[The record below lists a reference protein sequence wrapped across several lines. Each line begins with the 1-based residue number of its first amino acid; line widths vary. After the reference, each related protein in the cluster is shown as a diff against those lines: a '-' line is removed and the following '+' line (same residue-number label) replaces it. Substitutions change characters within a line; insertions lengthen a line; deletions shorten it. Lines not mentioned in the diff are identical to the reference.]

1 MKRRIQ
7 IFVEPILDSGD
18 FQEIEL
24 FTDENIEVT
33 STIQNISDISKVFT
47 DFSQSFTIPASANN
61 NAIFKHFYNSDVGEI
76 NTANS
81 LVDHNVRR
89 NAYIEI
95 DLTPFRSGK
104 LSLEKSNVKKG
115 LAENYQV
122 TFYGEIRSLKDAFG
136 EDKLSD
142 VKELNDYSH
151 PYTATEVYNRITDD
165 SIFYDVRYPLIS
177 WQNLWT
183 ISGAGTYNI
192 TQNANPIFFNEL
204 FPAISV
210 RRVMQAIGSKYGI
223 TFTGS
228 WMSDQRFIK
237 CFLLLKNVTE
247 KKFVTSPLDVDILTL
262 SPAGGSD
269 YFNTT
274 NNSLTVSYISSLTGV
289 LGFIDTSLFHNVVF
303 IMSGVTSAS
312 ATYYIDIYQNGVFY
326 ATATGVGTATKTI
339 TVASLQNL
347 EGLNIVFTAKVRSTE
362 NISFN
367 CRFRYIQTYNYFF
380 GSDVLE
386 GTATYNTTASTQT
399 FSGNVDL
406 ATLAPDIKVSDFI
419 AGLTKE
425 FNLTCYSTEKN
436 VFVLQP
442 LDEWYNQGAIV
453 DITKYTDI
461 DSIDVD
467 RIKLYKKISFK
478 YQESQSFLNRQFK
491 SLFFRDYGNTELG
504 YNYDGDEYNIELP
517 FENLLFNKFTGTDLQ
532 VGYHLNETFQ
542 SYVPKPTLLY
552 MYDQK
557 PCNFKFY
564 NGTTHVTVSDYM
576 PFGQDMI
583 DQNTNYSL
591 NFSADDSSLLGIPI
605 QQSLFAQYYFG
616 YLTNLYNLKNRL
628 ISVKTVLPISLLTNL
643 ELNDRLI
650 IRDKRYI
657 INEMKSN
664 LTTGEVNFSLYLDFR
679 PVNPAIIDSVPAT
692 AACYNYLVSVPSNS
706 IATFTSSLAGVTIN
720 PDPLTESGFVT
731 VCIPV
736 NTTGSQRT
744 ITITITI
751 NNRDGNTLL
760 NSIFII
766 QAP

>member
-24 FTDENIEVT
+24 FTDENIELT

-47 DFSQSFTIPASANN
+47 DFSQSFTIPASPNN
-61 NAIFKHFYNSDVGEI
+61 NAIFQHFYNSDVD
-76 NTANS
+76 AS
-81 LVDHNVRR
+81 VDQNIRR

-177 WQNLWT
+177 WKNLWT
-183 ISGAGTYNI
+183 ISGAGTYDI
-192 TQNANPIFFNEL
+192 TKNAHPIFFNEL

-362 NISFN
+362 NISLK
-367 CRFRYIQTYNYFF
+367 RI
-380 GSDVLE
+380 
-386 GTATYNTTASTQT
+386 NTDT
-399 FSGNVDL
+399 
-406 ATLAPDIKVSDFI
+406 
-419 AGLTKE
+419 
-425 FNLTCYSTEKN
+425 
-436 VFVLQP
+436 
-442 LDEWYNQGAIV
+442 
-453 DITKYTDI
+453 
-461 DSIDVD
+461 
-467 RIKLYKKISFK
+467 
-478 YQESQSFLNRQFK
+478 
-491 SLFFRDYGNTELG
+491 SLF
-504 YNYDGDEYNIELP
+504 DGGKIDFNGPSILP
-517 FENLLFNKFTGTDLQ
+517 
-532 VGYHLNETFQ
+532 LN
-542 SYVPKPTLLY
+542 
-552 MYDQK
+552 
-557 PCNFKFY
+557 
-564 NGTTHVTVSDYM
+564 G
-576 PFGQDMI
+576 
-583 DQNTNYSL
+583 
-591 NFSADDSSLLGIPI
+591 A
-605 QQSLFAQYYFG
+605 
-616 YLTNLYNLKNRL
+616 
-628 ISVKTVLPISLLTNL
+628 
-643 ELNDRLI
+643 
-650 IRDKRYI
+650 
-657 INEMKSN
+657 
-664 LTTGEVNFSLYLDFR
+664 
-679 PVNPAIIDSVPAT
+679 
-692 AACYNYLVSVPSNS
+692 
-706 IATFTSSLAGVTIN
+706 
-720 PDPLTESGFVT
+720 
-731 VCIPV
+731 
-736 NTTGSQRT
+736 
-744 ITITITI
+744 
-751 NNRDGNTLL
+751 
-760 NSIFII
+760 
-766 QAP
+766 